1 MCVAFDAESALKKIY
16 AHVWEK
22 KGSVYLEGGDEKLA
36 QQTQEAGFTVCQDS
50 FQAWADRRD
59 KAVHIN
65 FNHSEEA
72 RKQRIEAM
80 THGVTVFTELETVK
94 AFLASG
100 SGTPQPV
107 SLKDLYQKEVES
119 CTQ

>member
-22 KGSVYLEGGDEKLA
+22 KAASIWKAVMRNWNVRLK
-36 QQTQEAGFTVCQDS
+36 
-50 FQAWADRRD
+50 RRD
-59 KAVHIN
+59 LPYAKMRSRHGQSERIKRYIN

-80 THGVTVFTELETVK
+80 THGVTVFTEPETVK

-100 SGTPQPV
+100 SGEPQPV
-107 SLKDLYQKEVES
+107 SLKDLYQKEVAS